1 MNIMNFVKPYIT
13 DSVTQKAAA
22 WLGES
27 QSGVAKAIAAVLPTM
42 MSLVLAKSDNRGFI
56 DSLSGML
63 GDNRLN
69 PESVLANVG
78 AAFSADHAA
87 SPLGEL
93 SGSFVSQLFGDKLAG
108 VTSAIA
114 QHAGISAGSV
124 SKLLSAVAPLMLALL
139 AKQSASRGGIG
150 ALVGLLGGQKAG
162 LMAMVPGSVGS
173 LLGFPGAAASA
184 AASFSANQ
192 SAVGQKE
199 GGIGGWLWV
208 LPLIASIGFA
218 TWYFSRGNSEPT
230 PAPETVSIAPVVT
243 PDPVADPVAA
253 PVIAT
258 EPAALPSIDLGA
270 FGERVLP
277 GEVKLNIPANGI
289 ESKLVGFIEDS
300 AQMIDKEVWFDF
312 DRIYFDTGSATLTS
326 QSDEQV
332 NNIAAILKAFS
343 NVQLKVGGY
352 TDSTGDAA
360 ANLALSQARANAL
373 MNAVVALGVDA
384 ARLKAEGYGVM
395 HPIADNATEQ
405 GREQNRRVSVR
416 VTAK

>member
-218 TWYFSRGNSEPT
+218 GWYFTGRFREPT
-230 PAPETVSIAPVVT
+230 PAPETVSIAPVVA
-243 PDPVADPVAA
+243 PEPVAA
-253 PVIAT
+253 PVVAPAT

-277 GEVKLNIPANGI
+277 GQVMLNIPANGI

-343 NVQLKVGGY
+343 SVQLKIGGY

-384 ARLKAEGYGVM
+384 ARLKAEGYGVL

-405 GREQNRRVSVR
+405 GRERNRRVSVR